1 MGKGAAD
8 AEADSFRAVGLA
20 LVVGGCGGDDD
31 ENATGSGTTDT
42 VEAEKRVT
50 TLDVSMTEFK
60 FAPANPELARG
71 PIEITAT
78 NKGKTPHE
86 LVLLRT
92 DANPSKLRKERKAVS
107 EKKSVG
113 EIPEVPAGRER
124 VETFDLKPGKYVMVC
139 NIPGHYDAGMYG
151 SLTVR

>member
-1 MGKGAAD
+1 MRKLILLV
-8 AEADSFRAVGLA
+8 AVGVA
-20 LVVGGCGGDDD
+20 LVVAGCGGDDD
-31 ENATGSGTTDT
+31 ENAAGSGTTDT
-42 VEAEKRVT
+42 VETEKQAT

-86 LVLLRT
+86 IVLLKT
-92 DANPSKLRKERKAVS
+92 DADPSKLRKDGNGVS
-107 EKKSVG
+107 EKDSVG
-113 EIPEVPAGRER
+113 EIPEVPAGQSGS
-124 VETFDLKPGKYVMVC
+124 ETFDLKPGKYAMVC

>member
-1 MGKGAAD
+1 MRKAILLV
-8 AEADSFRAVGLA
+8 AVAVA
-20 LVVGGCGGDDD
+20 LVVAGCGGDDD
-31 ENATGSGTTDT
+31 ETTTGSGTTDT
-42 VEAEKRVT
+42 VEAEKQAT

-71 PIEITAT
+71 PIEMTAT
-78 NKGKTPHE
+78 NKGKTSHE
-86 LVLLRT
+86 LVLLKT
-92 DANPSKLRKERKAVS
+92 DADPSKLAKKGKAVS

-113 EIPEVPAGRER
+113 AIPAVAPGDSG
-124 VETFDLKPGKYVMVC
+124 VQTFDLKPGNYAMVC

>member
-1 MGKGAAD
+1 MRRLIL
-8 AEADSFRAVGLA
+8 FIAVGLA

-42 VEAEKRVT
+42 VEAEKQAT

-71 PIEITAT
+71 PLEITAT

-86 LVLLRT
+86 LVLLKT
-92 DANPSKLRKERKAVS
+92 NAEPSKLRKDGKDVS
-107 EKKSVG
+107 EKGSVG
-113 EIPEVPAGRER
+113 EIPAVPAGQSGS
-124 VETFDLKPGKYVMVC
+124 ETFDLRPGKYVMVC
-139 NIPGHYDAGMYG
+139 NISGHYDAGMYG

>member
-1 MGKGAAD
+1 MRRLILFA
-8 AEADSFRAVGLA
+8 AVGLA

-42 VEAEKRVT
+42 VEAEKQVT

-92 DANPSKLRKERKAVS
+92 DANPATPKGRKGCLGEG
-107 EKKSVG
+107 SVG
-113 EIPEVPAGRER
+113 EVPEVAPGESG
-124 VETFDLKPGKYVMVC
+124 VQTFDLKPGKYVMVC

>member
-1 MGKGAAD
+1 MRKLILFA
-8 AEADSFRAVGLA
+8 AVGLA

-42 VEAEKRVT
+42 VEAEKQAT

-71 PIEITAT
+71 PLEITAT

-86 LVLLRT
+86 LVLLKT
-92 DANPSKLRKERKAVS
+92 DADPSKLRKERQGC
-107 EKKSVG
+107 VG
-113 EIPEVPAGRER
+113 EEERRRDPRGGAGRQWGR
-124 VETFDLKPGKYVMVC
+124 RRSTSSP
-139 NIPGHYDAGMYG
+139 A
-151 SLTVR
+151 ST